1 MTERRKAMLLDL
13 KARQDKGEHMP
24 CPRCGR
30 DTMKPEIHTNA
41 LSRYAGIYVCDA
53 CGTEEAILKFM
64 NNPLPIKGWT
74 CFAPVQA
81 PSDLKTLTA
90 AEAWERIKDE
100 QISFLMNLY
109 ERWQDECEYEDFED
123 YRAAAFENCPGL
135 TQLWSS
141 PFRAEYDVADGR
153 LVLRFCMTETG
164 IEVAADHT
172 K

>member
-1 MTERRKAMLLDL
+1 MTERRTAMLLDL

-41 LSRYAGIYVCDA
+41 LSRHADIYVCDA
-53 CGTEEAILKFM
+53 CGTEEALLKFM
-64 NNPLPIKGWT
+64 SNPLPIKDWA

-90 AEAWERIKDE
+90 TEAWERIKDE
-100 QISFLMNLY
+100 HISCLMNLY
-109 ERWQDECEYEDFED
+109 ERWQDECEYEDFEE
-123 YRAAAFENCPGL
+123 YRAVAFENCPGL
-135 TQLWSS
+135 TQLWAS
-141 PFRAEYDVADGR
+141 PFRAEYAAADGK
-153 LVLRFCMTETG
+153 LVLRFRIVEDC
-164 IEVAADHT
+164 IEVAADIT